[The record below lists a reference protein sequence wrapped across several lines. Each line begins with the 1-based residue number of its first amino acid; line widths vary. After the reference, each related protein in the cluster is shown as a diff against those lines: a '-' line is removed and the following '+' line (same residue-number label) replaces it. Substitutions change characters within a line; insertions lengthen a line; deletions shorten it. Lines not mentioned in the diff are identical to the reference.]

1 MSDDVLVEG
10 DGGGESS
17 AGSAGKLYVMRERDY
32 LTQVEFDYYK
42 IGIVRGDKDVLDRE
56 KQHRTGNPR
65 EVITLCEVSSK
76 DVQRL
81 ETRLHNHFAPRRV
94 SSGEWFHFPESDVTI
109 LHNRVD
115 QVSREVDA
123 LAGIVVPQ
131 GSDIQWSAA
140 PVPDDGT
147 GAKSAKNLL
156 LRQAALEV
164 VVDNLKIVSQ
174 ALLEVARDEPE
185 LSMML
190 KTSNIKASRSFSTAE
205 LKRIRKDLYE
215 QFKTKVRT
223 SISFS
228 VTFDDVWVNEE
239 IQRIRESRSLA
250 AESLEALDPY
260 SMHAEYLRLWAE
272 RDQLKFDVE
281 FAEQSLKALVGSC
294 IGIEDV
300 AMWVQ
305 KESVAFDRDRFKSDH
320 PDIFEQCHVV
330 KEAQTSVNIA
340 EWVSYRR

>member
-10 DGGGESS
+10 DDGGESS
-17 AGSAGKLYVMRERDY
+17 TGSPGKLYVMRERDY

-65 EVITLCEVSSK
+65 EIITLCEVSST

-81 ETRLHNHFAPRRV
+81 ETRLHNHFASRRV
-94 SSGEWFHFPESDVTI
+94 SSGEWFHFPEPDLTI

-115 QVSREVDA
+115 HVSREVDA
-123 LAGIVVPQ
+123 LTGIVVPQ
-131 GSDIQWSAA
+131 GSDIQWSATPA
-140 PVPDDGT
+140 PDDGT
-147 GAKSAKNLL
+147 GAKAAQDLL
-156 LRQAALEV
+156 LRQAALKV
-164 VVDNLKIVSQ
+164 VAEDLKIVSQ
-174 ALLEVARDEPE
+174 ALLEVARDEPA

-215 QFKTKVRT
+215 RFKTKVRT

-228 VTFDDVWVNEE
+228 VTFDEDSVKEE
-239 IQRIRESRSLA
+239 VQRIRESRALA
-250 AESLEALDPY
+250 AEGLDVLDPY
-260 SMHAEYLRLWAE
+260 SIHAEYLRLWAQ
-272 RDQLKFDVE
+272 RDQLKFEVE

-294 IGIEDV
+294 IGIEGV

-305 KESVAFDRDRFKSDH
+305 KESMAFDREAFKTAH
-320 PDIFEQCHVV
+320 PNVFEQCHVV
-330 KEAQTSVNIA
+330 KDAQTVVNVA
-340 EWVSYRR
+340 EWVSYRH